1 MTRLFIRHSVD
12 DYATWRKAYDDFDAV
27 RSQMGVID
35 KAVYRTAGDPN
46 NVTVTH
52 DFDTLA
58 KAKGFAESE
67 ELKSRMKSAGVTG
80 TVDIWFGE
88 PA

>member
-1 MTRLFIRHSVD
+1 MVRLFVRHSVD
-12 DYATWRKAYDDFDAV
+12 DYASWRNAYDDFDTV
-27 RSQMGVID
+27 RAQLGVVD

-52 DFDTLA
+52 DFESLDSA
-58 KAKGFAESE
+58 KAFADSDD
-67 ELKSRMKSAGVTG
+67 LKAAMKAAGVTG
-80 TVDIWFGE
+80 GVEIWFGE